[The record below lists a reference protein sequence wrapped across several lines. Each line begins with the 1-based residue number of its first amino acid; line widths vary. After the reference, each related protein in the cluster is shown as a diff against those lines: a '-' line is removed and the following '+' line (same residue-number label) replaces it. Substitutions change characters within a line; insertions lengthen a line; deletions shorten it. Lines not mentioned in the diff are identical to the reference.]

1 MFIIKSNIQ
10 SDNTLDNSAKKE
22 HNKINKFLISLIVI
36 INVLSLLFTIILAI
50 NFYYCSFNV
59 TSFLFLTTQ
68 TCLWTYLAILNVYD
82 QKYIF
87 SLSSFLG
94 IHLYTQCYQNYD
106 KLFLS
111 DELQEYHFMSVAL
124 SHLPFLYICYD
135 IVIFQYDSVFIK
147 STLDYTYNEKSLIV
161 LNFLRGLF
169 CSFCIAVI
177 FIISL
182 ILNIQNTFRTF
193 PMLKLSNIKTK
204 KYLLSVFLF
213 YLIDSQLRIITFLFI
228 IETYEVNP
236 FKIFVFIFSQIMTI
250 CVCIAFDTHIFKN
263 IIVGISSIL
272 VSPLSIILHSTNRN
286 YSNERVVRLSKLLI
300 NFRFFEFFLILFY
313 GSLYYDDD
321 EIGNTFILYLQLIS
335 LILLFFLI
343 IVYKK
348 VLSYK
353 RKFEENMDDFNVDM
367 YNNINDN

>member
-1 MFIIKSNIQ
+1 MFIVKSSIH
-10 SDNTLDNSAKKE
+10 SDNTLDTNAKKE
-22 HNKINKFLISLIVI
+22 HSKINKFLTVLIVI
-36 INVLSLLFTIILAI
+36 LNIFSLIFTLILATK
-50 NFYYCSFNV
+50 FYLCSYNV
-59 TSFLFLTTQ
+59 TAFLFLLTQ
-68 TCLWTYLAILNVYD
+68 TCLWSYLAILNIYD
-82 QKYIF
+82 KKYIF
-87 SLSSFLG
+87 SLSTFFG
-94 IHLYTQCYQNYD
+94 FHLYTQCYQNYE

-111 DELQEYHFMSVAL
+111 DEIQEYHFMSIAL

-147 STLDYTYNEKSLIV
+147 STLEYTYNDNSLII
-161 LNFLRGLF
+161 LNFLRGIF
-169 CSFCIAVI
+169 CSLSIAII
-177 FIISL
+177 FIISM
-182 ILNIQNTFRTF
+182 ILNIQNTFRTY
-193 PMLKLSNIKTK
+193 PLSKLSNNKTK

-213 YLIDSQLRIITFLFI
+213 YLIDSQIRIVTFLFI

-250 CVCIAFDTHIFKN
+250 CVSIAFDTHIFKN
-263 IIVGISSIL
+263 IIIGISSIL

-313 GSLYYDDD
+313 GSLYYDDE
-321 EIGNTFILYLQLIS
+321 EIGNAFILYIQLIN

-343 IVYKK
+343 IIYKK

-353 RKFEENMDDFNVDM
+353 RKFDENMDELNVDL
-367 YNNINDN
+367 YNNINDS

>member
-147 STLDYTYNEKSLIV
+147 I
-161 LNFLRGLF
+161 
-169 CSFCIAVI
+169 
-177 FIISL
+177 
-182 ILNIQNTFRTF
+182 
-193 PMLKLSNIKTK
+193 
-204 KYLLSVFLF
+204 
-213 YLIDSQLRIITFLFI
+213 
-228 IETYEVNP
+228 NP

>member
-1 MFIIKSNIQ
+1 MFIVKSNIL
-10 SDNTLDNSAKKE
+10 SDNTLDASAKKE
-22 HNKINKFLISLIVI
+22 HTKINKFLI
-36 INVLSLLFTIILAI
+36 
-50 NFYYCSFNV
+50 
-59 TSFLFLTTQ
+59 
-68 TCLWTYLAILNVYD
+68 
-82 QKYIF
+82 
-87 SLSSFLG
+87 
-94 IHLYTQCYQNYD
+94 CYQNYD

-111 DELQEYHFMSVAL
+111 DEIQEYHFMSVAL
-124 SHLPFLYICYD
+124 SHLPFLYMCYD

-147 STLDYTYNEKSLIV
+147 STLDYTYNDNSLIV
-161 LNFLRGLF
+161 LNLLRGIF
-169 CSFCIAVI
+169 CSLSIAII
-177 FIISL
+177 FIISMV
-182 ILNIQNTFRTF
+182 LNIQNTFRTF
-193 PMLKLSNIKTK
+193 PMLKLSNRKTK

-213 YLIDSQLRIITFLFI
+213 YLIDSQIRIVTFLFI

-263 IIVGISSIL
+263 IIIGISSIL

-313 GSLYYDDD
+313 GSLYYDDE
-321 EIGNTFILYLQLIS
+321 EIGNTFILYIQLIN

-343 IVYKK
+343 IIYKK
-348 VLSYK
+348 VMSYK
-353 RKFEENMDDFNVDM
+353 RKFEENGDELSVDL

>member
-1 MFIIKSNIQ
+1 
-10 SDNTLDNSAKKE
+10 
-22 HNKINKFLISLIVI
+22 
-36 INVLSLLFTIILAI
+36 
-50 NFYYCSFNV
+50 
-59 TSFLFLTTQ
+59 
-68 TCLWTYLAILNVYD
+68 
-82 QKYIF
+82 
-87 SLSSFLG
+87 
-94 IHLYTQCYQNYD
+94 
-106 KLFLS
+106 
-111 DELQEYHFMSVAL
+111 
-124 SHLPFLYICYD
+124 
-135 IVIFQYDSVFIK
+135 
-147 STLDYTYNEKSLIV
+147 
-161 LNFLRGLF
+161 
-169 CSFCIAVI
+169 
-177 FIISL
+177 
-182 ILNIQNTFRTF
+182 
-193 PMLKLSNIKTK
+193 
-204 KYLLSVFLF
+204 
-213 YLIDSQLRIITFLFI
+213 
-228 IETYEVNP
+228 
-236 FKIFVFIFSQIMTI
+236 MTI